1 MESNMWKSKRTIVII
16 VIFIALILIN
26 IGVFAYKYSSVD
38 KNPFDTGNEKYINL
52 TVSQGESFYSVL
64 DKLKQEGI
72 LKSPFLTKIYLKL
85 HSFDGSIKPGYYE
98 IPSNSTLEKFV
109 TTLENGDIA
118 SYKVTIP
125 EGYDI
130 SQIAD
135 KLAQMGIVSK
145 EAFLTA
151 VKNYPLPS
159 YIKPNPERRYNL
171 EGFLYPDTYN
181 IPKTADANQIISM
194 MLNRFQEVMQQV
206 QKQTGVNIPESD
218 YEKYVTIASM
228 IEKEARTDED
238 RELVSSV
245 IYNRLEKGMQLQLDA
260 TVLYALGRHQDI
272 VYYKDLKIQS
282 PYNTYYVPGLPIGP
296 IASPGIESLIAAV
309 KPAKTDYLYYI
320 LTGNG
325 SHYFTNNYADF
336 QKKKVELIGN

>member
-1 MESNMWKSKRTIVII
+1 MESKMWKSTRTIVII
-16 VIFIALILIN
+16 FVVLVLIN
-26 IGVFAYKYSSVD
+26 IAVFAVKYTSISE
-38 KNPFDTGNEKYINL
+38 NPFDTGTNKYINL

-64 DKLKQEGI
+64 DNLKQENI
-72 LKSPFLTKIYLKL
+72 LKSPFLTKVYFKL
-85 HSFDGSIKPGYYE
+85 NSFKGGIKPGYYE
-98 IPSNSTLEKFV
+98 IPSNTSLGKFIEI
-109 TTLENGDIA
+109 LENGDIA

-130 SQIAD
+130 NQIAD

-194 MLNRFQEVMQQV
+194 MLNRFQEVMVQV
-206 QKQTGVNIPESD
+206 QKETGVNVPEAD
-218 YEKYVTIASM
+218 YEKYVTVASM
-228 IEKEARTDED
+228 IEKEARTDQD

-245 IYNRLEKGMQLQLDA
+245 IYNRIAKGMKLQIDA
-260 TVLYALGRHQDI
+260 TVLYALGKHQNI
-272 VYYKDLKIQS
+272 VYYKDLKVPS
-282 PYNTYYVPGLPIGP
+282 PYNTYYVTGLPIGP

-320 LTGNG
+320 LTANG
-325 SHYFTNNYADF
+325 SHYFTNNYQDF
-336 QKKKVELIGN
+336 ENKKAELIGK